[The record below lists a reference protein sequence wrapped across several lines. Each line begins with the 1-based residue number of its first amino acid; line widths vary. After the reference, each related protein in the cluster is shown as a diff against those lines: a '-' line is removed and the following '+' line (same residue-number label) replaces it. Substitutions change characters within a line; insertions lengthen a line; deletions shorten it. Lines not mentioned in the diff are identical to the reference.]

1 MSEGIQ
7 REPPSVIIRYD
18 DQGAQETGQD
28 MWLVRKSPHCRLYRV

>member
-1 MSEGIQ
+1 MSEGTQ

-28 MWLVRKSPHCRLYRV
+28 MWLVRKSPHGRLYGV